1 MPVPPRDGALHT
13 MITSTAAH
21 RVLFLVRANLGR
33 DKTPEIIYDP
43 ILHPNASPP
52 STSAGEE
59 DQEEHLGGMFPPCS
73 HSFPAPGRKE
83 LALQWG
89 PCTED
94 SLQGTPDLASQ
105 ADGCDP
111 AGVPGQVDS
120 TEHLVLTQQSQF
132 GELKHRRD
140 GGESRSHQ
148 ISGGKA
154 ASPGCCCIPS
164 IPEVLC
170 RVSLQGPLLIHALFQ
185 LGRCWEP
192 HHPQLGTEISAP
204 LGEACLCQCQTG
216 SVLKLEG
223 RNWQEKVQDVVIP
236 PGSTST
242 CMGNSPRSLLS
253 PQPCPRRLKRNSSF
267 HLSLISCQ
275 FNGM

>member
-120 TEHLVLTQQSQF
+120 TGHLVLTQQSQF

-170 RVSLQGPLLIHALFQ
+170 RVSLQGPLLIHAL
-185 LGRCWEP
+185 LGATSPPAR
-192 HHPQLGTEISAP
+192 
-204 LGEACLCQCQTG
+204 
-216 SVLKLEG
+216 G
-223 RNWQEKVQDVVIP
+223 RNLST
-236 PGSTST
+236 PG
-242 CMGNSPRSLLS
+242 RSLPLPVPNWECPEAGGKELAGRGAGRGDS
-253 PQPCPRRLKRNSSF
+253 TWIHLYLHGKQPQVPPFPTALPEMFEKE
-267 HLSLISCQ
+267 Q
-275 FNGM
+275 